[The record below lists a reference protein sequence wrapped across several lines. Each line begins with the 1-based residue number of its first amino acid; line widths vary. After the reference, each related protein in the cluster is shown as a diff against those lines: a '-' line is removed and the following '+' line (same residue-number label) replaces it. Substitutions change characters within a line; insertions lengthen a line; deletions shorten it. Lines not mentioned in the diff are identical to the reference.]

1 MMPAVAGKL
10 NSLIFNG
17 KIGNQ
22 VRDFLINLCLVKST
36 CTEPVDS
43 VHEQTEF
50 SISMENL
57 GLDL

>member
-1 MMPAVAGKL
+1 MF
-10 NSLIFNG
+10 NSIT
-17 KIGNQ
+17 
-22 VRDFLINLCLVKST
+22 ST
-36 CTEPVDS
+36 ATEPVDS